1 MTQIAHP
8 ELDGIGKYEYGW
20 ADQIVVVVLMKRL
33 CAIFLQRRMNHNGC

>member
-20 ADQIVVVVLMKRL
+20 ADKQMQVQIVVVV
-33 CAIFLQRRMNHNGC
+33 